1 MDPVLIGLV
10 TLAIGILT
18 VLFFLSKKG
27 KQDGEEVVE
36 QDQAAAPAGRNLNRG
51 RANADHPARNRL
63 RNRNQIRNVAPQQD
77 DVEEGE
83 GNEERPVDIDDIENM
98 EMADREELR
107 RKIGTKKLAKL
118 EEKAAKRRQ
127 NEEIQR
133 EREEKREQEELAYQE
148 RKKREAE
155 EERLEKEKEE
165 EERLAKEEEE
175 KREYEEYLKLKEA
188 FTVDEEGQDEV
199 LSAEESQ
206 NLLLEFVEY
215 IKKAKVVVLE
225 DLAAQ
230 FNLKTQDVINRVNM
244 VQEMGLLTGLMDDRG
259 KFIYISEEELQKVKR
274 FIELRGR
281 VSISEIAKSSNE
293 LINLKPEVMNTD
305 VITEEIDAEA

>member
-1 MDPVLIGLV
+1 M
-10 TLAIGILT
+10 
-18 VLFFLSKKG
+18 
-27 KQDGEEVVE
+27 
-36 QDQAAAPAGRNLNRG
+36 
-51 RANADHPARNRL
+51 
-63 RNRNQIRNVAPQQD
+63 
-77 DVEEGE
+77 EEGE
-83 GNEERPVDIDDIENM
+83 DNEERPVDIDDIENM
-98 EMADREELR
+98 EMEDREELR

-155 EERLEKEKEE
+155 EERLEKEREE

-188 FTVDEEGQDEV
+188 FTVDEEGQDEA

-230 FNLKTQDVINRVNM
+230 FNLKTQVSV
-244 VQEMGLLTGLMDDRG
+244 LLLWIRGSFFFFILMSLFFVEG
-259 KFIYISEEELQKVKR
+259 CY
-274 FIELRGR
+274 
-281 VSISEIAKSSNE
+281 KSSE
-293 LINLKPEVMNTD
+293 YGARDGSLDGSHGRPRQVHLYLGGGAAKGQAVH
-305 VITEEIDAEA
+305 

>member
-1 MDPVLIGLV
+1 
-10 TLAIGILT
+10 
-18 VLFFLSKKG
+18 
-27 KQDGEEVVE
+27 
-36 QDQAAAPAGRNLNRG
+36 
-51 RANADHPARNRL
+51 
-63 RNRNQIRNVAPQQD
+63 
-77 DVEEGE
+77 
-83 GNEERPVDIDDIENM
+83 M
-98 EMADREELR
+98 EDREELR
-107 RKIGTKKLAKL
+107 RKIGTKKLTKL

-188 FTVDEEGQDEV
+188 FTVDEEGQDEA

-230 FNLKTQDVINRVNM
+230 FNLKTQVSV
-244 VQEMGLLTGLMDDRG
+244 LL
-259 KFIYISEEELQKVKR
+259 F
-274 FIELRGR
+274 
-281 VSISEIAKSSNE
+281 
-293 LINLKPEVMNTD
+293 
-305 VITEEIDAEA
+305 